1 MDQERFAGGEP
12 AALKHVVP
20 DRENGF
26 RDRGGLDHRQARRH
40 RQCVILEGEAVFG
53 VAAADH
59 KRDDLIAKLPAPD
72 PAPDLHDFAGDFQ
85 AWNFGGAFGRGIAA
99 LALHDVG
106 PVYARGNDFHQ
117 DFALARRGYRRAR
130 CNQDF
135 RPARLANGYARHRF
149 RQMVFR
155 HEYPLFQ
162 IPLEVRAGRITPP
175 AAGVTTGKGDA
186 KNRARLKIHC
196 AGVPPMPAVDDDD
209 RPKKK
214 ITHEIGQD
222 LTLLSA
228 AELTERVALLKAEIA
243 RLEADM
249 ARKAAVKSAADTFF
263 KR

>member
-99 LALHDVG
+99 LRCMTSGRFTPAAMTFTRISPSPGEGTGALVATRTSG
-106 PVYARGNDFHQ
+106 PPGSRMAMHVIDFGKWFF
-117 DFALARRGYRRAR
+117 DM
-130 CNQDF
+130 NT
-135 RPARLANGYARHRF
+135 
-149 RQMVFR
+149 
-155 HEYPLFQ
+155 PLFQ
-162 IPLEVRAGRITPP
+162 IPLEVR
-175 AAGVTTGKGDA
+175 
-186 KNRARLKIHC
+186 
-196 AGVPPMPAVDDDD
+196 
-209 RPKKK
+209 
-214 ITHEIGQD
+214 
-222 LTLLSA
+222 
-228 AELTERVALLKAEIA
+228 
-243 RLEADM
+243 
-249 ARKAAVKSAADTFF
+249 
-263 KR
+263 